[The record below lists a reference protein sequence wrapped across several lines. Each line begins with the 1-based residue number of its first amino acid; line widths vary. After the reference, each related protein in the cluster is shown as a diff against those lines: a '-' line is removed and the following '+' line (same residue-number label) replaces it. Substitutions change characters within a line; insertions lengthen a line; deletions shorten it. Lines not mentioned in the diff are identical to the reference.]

1 MSAPLPPRQRLS
13 LLDRVLLFLVRWRR
27 LQLPA
32 EPLAPI
38 AAPGTAPPPALPPLP
53 AVPPVLDGGM
63 SLSPHQEQALLDAR
77 SQIEAADER
86 LAWMLD
92 RSRVLGRRPA
102 SLPRKAPG

>member
-13 LLDRVLLFLVRWRR
+13 LLDRVLLFLVRWRG
-27 LQLPA
+27 LQPPA
-32 EPLAPI
+32 EPPTPT
-38 AAPGTAPPPALPPLP
+38 PGTAPPPALPPLP
-53 AVPPVLDGGM
+53 SVPPVLDGGT